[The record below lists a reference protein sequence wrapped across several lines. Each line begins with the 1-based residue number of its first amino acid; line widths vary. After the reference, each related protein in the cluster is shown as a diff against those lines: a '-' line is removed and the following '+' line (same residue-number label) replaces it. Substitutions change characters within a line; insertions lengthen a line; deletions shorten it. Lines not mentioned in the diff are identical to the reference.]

1 MVYFFNLAKIDI
13 FYGYTKYIAGKLL
26 TIATKKST
34 PNRVLFID
42 YTSTLLLQEAS
53 LEHDAAAINFA
64 IYLLGVLR
72 EADALNLCATLD
84 DHR

>member
-26 TIATKKST
+26 TIVTKKAPQT
-34 PNRVLFID
+34 ECFFID